1 MLIKSLLEL
10 GKNLEGLFPEDKVHI
25 RSLLTNT
32 NEHFH
37 SRIRAW
43 REMPSL
49 LEFLQRFTREVLEV
63 AKRSASNV
71 GFHVYTGKRSLHQR
85 PDQRGT
91 VWSKIV
97 PETARHKPKPK
108 LKRTSWAKLRERLH
122 PLKGVAS
129 GRPRARTAMFKTST
143 VNPALA
149 SVRIKQGTMKFLKTT
164 GWTTEFCRSV
174 GLQP

>member
-1 MLIKSLLEL
+1 MGPMGAFRTTVSSTEMLIKSLLEL

-25 RSLLTNT
+25 RSLLTDT

-49 LEFLQRFTREVLEV
+49 LELLQRFTREVLEV

-108 LKRTSWAKLRERLH
+108 FKRTSWAKLRERCTPQRGSPPAAHGHAPQCSRH
-122 PLKGVAS
+122 P
-129 GRPRARTAMFKTST
+129 R
-143 VNPALA
+143 
-149 SVRIKQGTMKFLKTT
+149 
-164 GWTTEFCRSV
+164 
-174 GLQP
+174 